1 LNVTLQ
7 IRPAEPDDALAVAR
21 VHVRSWQVAYRT
33 LLPDEYLDG
42 LRPEERA
49 GRYVFG
55 SLDPLTPA
63 TIVASEAGAIRGFA
77 TTAPA
82 RDADVPDH
90 GELWALYVDPDWWGR
105 GIGTALASAAR
116 AQLAALGFQQAVLWL
131 LAGNSRAARFY
142 RHDGW
147 VPDGRHRTD
156 SVWGVTVDEVRYRR
170 ALGSAAKGL

>member
-1 LNVTLQ
+1 VTLQ

-90 GELWALYVDPDWWGR
+90 GELWALYVDLTGGGVASAPRSLRLPARSLPLSAFNRRSCGSWQATHVRRVSTATMDGCR
-105 GIGTALASAAR
+105 MAGTAPTRCGA
-116 AQLAALGFQQAVLWL
+116 
-131 LAGNSRAARFY
+131 
-142 RHDGW
+142 
-147 VPDGRHRTD
+147 
-156 SVWGVTVDEVRYRR
+156 
-170 ALGSAAKGL
+170 